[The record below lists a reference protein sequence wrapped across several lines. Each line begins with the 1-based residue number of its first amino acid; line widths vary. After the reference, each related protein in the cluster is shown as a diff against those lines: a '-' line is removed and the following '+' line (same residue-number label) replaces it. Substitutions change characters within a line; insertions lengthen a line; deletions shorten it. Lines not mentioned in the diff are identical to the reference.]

1 MARKSFHDRVEA
13 PMPETFNAC
22 EWLVDRQVRAGNA
35 ARTAVV
41 AAAGRSLTYA
51 ELSREVRRVAA
62 GLAALGVRPEER
74 VVLVMADD
82 VELLAGIL
90 GAMWLGAVP
99 VPVSTMLTGGEL
111 GPLLADSRARLLLC
125 SAEFA
130 GRTATGAVPAAP
142 ELTDVVV
149 DADIP
154 LDLPAEV
161 TRRTWSDLL
170 AAGEA
175 YSGGAGVPMYP
186 TWADSPALWLYT
198 SGTTGTPKA
207 AMHRHGSIR
216 SVAEC
221 YAAGVLGITADDR
234 CLSVPKLFF
243 AYGLGNSAFFPL
255 AVGATALL
263 ERGRPTPESIGAR
276 VAADAPTLFFAVPTF
291 YAALLA
297 SGLPADTFASVR
309 LAVSAGE
316 PLPPV
321 IYQRFADRFGVQVL
335 DGIGST
341 EALHIFLSNRA
352 GAVHPGSSGTPVPGY
367 DVEIRDE
374 SGAAIDKPDVPGGLF
389 VRGPSLASGYWCR
402 AETTQRVFCGE
413 WLRTGD
419 TYVRNDD
426 GTMSCLGRSDD
437 MIKAAGIWV
446 SPAEVEARLLEHP
459 AVAEAAV
466 VAVPDADGLDKPVAC
481 VVFRPGQRAEG
492 TELVEFCLVT
502 LAPFKRPRQVVEVA
516 ALPKTATGKLRRHV
530 VREQLAAGG

>member
-1 MARKSFHDRVEA
+1 
-13 PMPETFNAC
+13 
-22 EWLVDRQVRAGNA
+22 VDRQVRAGSA
-35 ARTAVV
+35 DRTAVL

-51 ELSREVRRVAA
+51 ELSREVRRAAA

-82 VELLAGIL
+82 VELLTGIL

-99 VPVSTMLTGGEL
+99 VPVSTMLTGAEL
-111 GPLLADSRARLLLC
+111 GTLLADSRARLLAC

-130 GRTATGAVPAAP
+130 AAVAGAVPAAG

-154 LDLPAEV
+154 LDLPAGV

-170 AAGEA
+170 AAGGA
-175 YSGGAGVPMYP
+175 YFGGDGVPMYA

-221 YAAGVLGITADDR
+221 YGAGVLGITAADR

-255 AVGATALL
+255 SVGATALL

-297 SGLPADTFASVR
+297 GDLPADTFRSVR

-316 PLPPV
+316 ALPPV
-321 IYQRFADRFGVQVL
+321 IYQRFLHRFGVQVL

-367 DVEIRDE
+367 EAEIRDE
-374 SGAAIDKPDVPGGLF
+374 FGTVIEKADVPGGLF

-466 VAVPDADGLDKPVAC
+466 VAVADADGLDKPVAC
-481 VVFRPGQRAEG
+481 VVFRPGSHAGEQ
-492 TELVEFCLVT
+492 ELVDFCKQK
-502 LAPFKRPRQVVEVA
+502 LASFKRPRLVVEVEE
-516 ALPKTATGKLRRHV
+516 LPKTATGKLRRHV
-530 VREQLAAGG
+530 VRERLAAGR

>member
-1 MARKSFHDRVEA
+1 
-13 PMPETFNAC
+13 MPEAFNAAD
-22 EWLVDRQVRAGNA
+22 WLVARQVRAGNGG
-35 ARTAVV
+35 RTAVL
-41 AAAGRSLTYA
+41 AGDRDLTYA
-51 ELSREVRRVAA
+51 ELDTAVRQVAA

-74 VVLVMADD
+74 VVMVMADD
-82 VELLAGIL
+82 VELLSAIL

-99 VPVSTMLTGGEL
+99 VPVSTMLTGPEL
-111 GPLLADSRARLLLC
+111 ATLLADSRARLLLC

-130 GRTATGAVPAAP
+130 GPVAAAVRAAP

-149 DADIP
+149 DAEVA
-154 LDLPAEV
+154 LELPPGLRQHAWV
-161 TRRTWSDLL
+161 
-170 AAGEA
+170 AAFP
-175 YSGGAGVPMYP
+175 AGDAPMYA

-221 YAAGVLGITADDR
+221 YAGGVLGITADDR

-263 ERGRPTPESIGAR
+263 ERGRPTPASIGAR
-276 VAADAPTLFFAVPTF
+276 ATADAPTLFFGVPTF
-291 YAALLA
+291 YAAVLA
-297 SGLPADTFASVR
+297 AELPADTFASVR

-321 IYQRFADRFGVQVL
+321 IYQRFADRFGVHIL

-367 DVEIRDE
+367 DAEIRDE
-374 SGAAIDKPDVPGGLF
+374 FGTVIDKADVPGGLF

-402 AETTQRVFCGE
+402 AETTQRVFVGE

-419 TYVRNDD
+419 TYVRNED

-437 MIKAAGIWV
+437 MIKAGGIWV

-481 VVFRPGQRAEG
+481 VVFLPGRHAEPA
-492 TELVEFCLVT
+492 ELVDFCRLT
-502 LAPFKRPRQVVEVA
+502 LAAFKRPRLVVEVA
-516 ALPKTATGKLRRHV
+516 ELPKTATGKLRRHV
-530 VREQLAAGG
+530 VRAQLAAGPPA

>member
-1 MARKSFHDRVEA
+1 M
-13 PMPETFNAC
+13 FNAC
-22 EWLVDRQVRAGNA
+22 DWLVDRQVRAGNA

-41 AAAGRSLTYA
+41 AAGGSLTYA
-51 ELSREVRRVAA
+51 ELSRQTRQVAA
-62 GLAALGVRPEER
+62 GLAAMGLRPEER

-82 VELLAGIL
+82 VELLTGIL

-111 GPLLADSRARLLLC
+111 ATLLADSRARLLLC

-130 GRTATGAVPAAP
+130 SAVAGAVPAAP

-149 DADIP
+149 DADVP
-154 LDLPAEV
+154 LDLPAGV
-161 TRRTWSDLL
+161 SRRTWSDLL
-170 AAGEA
+170 DAGGA
-175 YSGGAGVPMYP
+175 HSGGDGAPMYP

-216 SVAEC
+216 SVAGC
-221 YAAGVLGITADDR
+221 YAADVLAITGADR

-255 AVGATALL
+255 SVGATAIL
-263 ERGRPTPESIGAR
+263 ERGRPTPDSIGAR

-297 SGLPADTFASVR
+297 SALPDDTFRSVR

-321 IYQRFADRFGVQVL
+321 IYQRFLDRFGVQVL

-341 EALHIFLSNRA
+341 EALHIFMSNRA

-367 DVEIRDE
+367 EVEIRDE
-374 SGAAIDKPDVPGGLF
+374 FGTVIEKAGVPGGLF

-402 AETTQRVFCGE
+402 TETTQRVFCGE

-419 TYVRNDD
+419 TYVRNED

-481 VVFRPGQRAEG
+481 VVFLPGQRVEGAE
-492 TELVEFCLVT
+492 LIEFCRAT
-502 LAPFKRPRQVVEVA
+502 LAGFKRPRQVVEVA
-516 ALPKTATGKLRRHV
+516 ELPKTATGKLRRHL
-530 VREQLAAGG
+530 VREQLAARG

>member
-1 MARKSFHDRVEA
+1 
-13 PMPETFNAC
+13 MPETFNAC
-22 EWLVDRQVRAGNA
+22 EWLVDRQVAAGNG
-35 ARTAVV
+35 ARTAVE
-41 AAAGRSLTYA
+41 AAGGSLSYA
-51 ELSREVRRVAA
+51 ELSHQVRRVAA
-62 GLAALGVRPEER
+62 GLAAMGVRPEER

-82 VELLAGIL
+82 VDLLTGIL

-99 VPVSTMLTGGEL
+99 VPVSTMLTAPEL
-111 GPLLADSRARLLLC
+111 ATLLADSRARLLLC

-130 GRTATGAVPAAP
+130 ARTLAGAVQGAP
-142 ELTDVVV
+142 EITDVVV
-149 DADIP
+149 DADTP
-154 LDLPAEV
+154 LDLPAGV
-161 TRRTWSDLL
+161 TGRTWADLL
-170 AAGEA
+170 AAGA
-175 YSGGAGVPMYP
+175 ATWPAADPPMYP

-221 YAAGVLGITADDR
+221 YGAGVLGIGADDR
-234 CLSVPKLFF
+234 FLSVPKLFF

-255 AVGATALL
+255 SVGATALL
-263 ERGRPTPESIGAR
+263 ERGRPTPDSIGAR

-297 SGLPADTFASVR
+297 SALPEDTFGSVR

-321 IYQRFADRFGVQVL
+321 IYQRFADRFGVQIL

-352 GAVHPGSSGTPVPGY
+352 GAVHAGSSGTPVPGY
-367 DVEIRDE
+367 EVEIRDE
-374 SGAAIDKPDVPGGLF
+374 FGAVIEKPDVPGGLF

-481 VVFRPGQRAEG
+481 VVFLPGRHA
-492 TELVEFCLVT
+492 TAAELVDFCRQT
-502 LAPFKRPRQVVEVA
+502 LAAFKRPRLVVEVEG
-516 ALPKTATGKLRRHV
+516 LPKTATGKLRRHV
-530 VREQLAAGG
+530 VREQLRAGR